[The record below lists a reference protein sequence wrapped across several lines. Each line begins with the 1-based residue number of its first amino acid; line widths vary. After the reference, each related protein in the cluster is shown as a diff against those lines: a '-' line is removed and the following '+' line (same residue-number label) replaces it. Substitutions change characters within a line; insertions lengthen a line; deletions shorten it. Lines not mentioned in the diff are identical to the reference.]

1 MYHISPREDVKDLS
15 TTWRSQQGESQ
26 AQKGDE
32 LQAETVP
39 PPQEDDDDTA
49 PPQQLPAQQSIKTST
64 VDKDNEERELDPPC
78 VLKTNFV
85 LSALCV
91 WNRPA
96 ISRVIFV
103 GGLFVV

>member
-39 PPQEDDDDTA
+39 PPQKDDDDTA
-49 PPQQLPAQQSIKTST
+49 PPQQLPA
-64 VDKDNEERELDPPC
+64 
-78 VLKTNFV
+78 
-85 LSALCV
+85 
-91 WNRPA
+91 
-96 ISRVIFV
+96 
-103 GGLFVV
+103 